1 MFEPVRVEPVDER
14 ADERRP
20 RRSRQTFDQQV
31 GCERREHEPRQEQ
44 DVVGEDGMQSSLAQR
59 NRRQRW
65 QEHGI
70 RERQRER
77 FRIEDVAAEER
88 PGIASPLLV
97 HPAHPP
103 HREQRIAEIRHRVH
117 VPQLR
122 LQKNGAEGED
132 AERRDRRAGPPGPG
146 GPVDRVCRGLE
157 QPGTPR
163 LPPRPLD
170 AKRPDTAR
178 EPPPDGQHDRG
189 GNQRP
194 VGVAHRQ
201 PDAANLGVEAAGP
214 RDDDRPDGER
224 QGEPVETDGYTRS
237 QVCPANLNRALG
249 MCGSAASPKPALA
262 DSTSYRTSSSLIRGT
277 LSPGPPYTLARGDPD
292 APLRSRGSL
301 ASARSRCL

>member
-1 MFEPVRVEPVDER
+1 ME
-14 ADERRP
+14 
-20 RRSRQTFDQQV
+20 SR
-31 GCERREHEPRQEQ
+31 
-44 DVVGEDGMQSSLAQR
+44 LAQR

-70 RERQRER
+70 GERQRER
-77 FRIEDVAAEER
+77 FRVEDVAAEER

-103 HREQRIAEIRHRVH
+103 HREQRIAEIGHRVH

-122 LQKNGAEGED
+122 LQKNGAEDED
-132 AERRDRRAGPPGPG
+132 AERRERRAGPPGPG
-146 GPVDRVCRGLE
+146 GPSIGSAGGWNNRARHC
-157 QPGTPR
+157 
-163 LPPRPLD
+163 LPPGPLD

-178 EPPPDGQHDRG
+178 EPPPDGQHDRR

-201 PDAANLGVEAAGP
+201 PDAADLGVEAAGP

-237 QVCPANLNRALG
+237 QRLAGQSQSRVGHVRERGVTRAPRALILQAIAHRLH
-249 MCGSAASPKPALA
+249 SVL
-262 DSTSYRTSSSLIRGT
+262 
-277 LSPGPPYTLARGDPD
+277 
-292 APLRSRGSL
+292 
-301 ASARSRCL
+301 